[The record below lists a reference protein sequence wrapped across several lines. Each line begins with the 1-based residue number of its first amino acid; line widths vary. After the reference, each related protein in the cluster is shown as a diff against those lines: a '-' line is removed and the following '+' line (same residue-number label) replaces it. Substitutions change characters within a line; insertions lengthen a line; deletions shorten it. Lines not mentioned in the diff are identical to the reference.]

1 MTAAALP
8 DRVAAATQHTGT
20 GMELGIARLP
30 RWSRWTLLVALAALF
45 SLGFRAA
52 GIPGASLMGPMLAGI
67 LVSVA
72 GATLR
77 LPRPLYVGAQG
88 MVGTLIATI
97 VTPAILH
104 SFMDDWPLILLA
116 VFATLA
122 ASSVLGWLMSFWRV
136 LPGTTAIWGSA
147 PGGASAMVVMA
158 EAFGADVRMVA
169 LMQYTRVACVVASA
183 ALIAHWLAVA
193 PPPPAPWFPAIEPL
207 GLANALV
214 LTLGGAWLGRIVR
227 IPAGPIL
234 LPLLVG
240 SVLHSAGLLELQ
252 LPQWLTAVGFGAIG
266 CQIGLGFTR
275 PALAQAARVMPKILL
290 SVVVLI
296 ALCAAMSLGLAK
308 VLGLDPLTAY
318 LAMSPGG
325 IDSVAVIGAASGA
338 DMSFVMALQTMRML
352 VVVLVGPPLSRAL
365 ARGLDRRD
373 RAAAP

>member
-1 MTAAALP
+1 M
-8 DRVAAATQHTGT
+8 QQTGT
-20 GMELGIARLP
+20 GMGHGIARLP
-30 RWSRWTLLVALAALF
+30 RPAQWALLVAGAALL
-45 SLGFRAA
+45 SLGFHEA
-52 GIPGASLMGPMLAGI
+52 GLPGSALMGPMLAGI
-67 LVSVA
+67 LVSVS

-77 LPRPLYVGAQG
+77 LPRPLYLGAQG
-88 MVGTLIATI
+88 MVGALIATI
-97 VTPAILH
+97 VTPGILH
-104 SFMDDWPLILLA
+104 SFLDDWPLILLA
-116 VFATLA
+116 VLATLA

-183 ALIAHWLAVA
+183 AVIAHWLAVA
-193 PPPPAPWFPAIEPL
+193 PPPPAPWFPVIEPMPF
-207 GLANALV
+207 ANALV
-214 LTLGGAWLGRIVR
+214 LALGGAWLGKVLRV
-227 IPAGPIL
+227 PAGPIL
-234 LPLLVG
+234 LPLIVG
-240 SVLHSAGLLELQ
+240 SALHSMGLLELQ
-252 LPQWLTAVGFGAIG
+252 LPQWFTAIGFGAIG

-275 PALAQAARVMPKILL
+275 PALAQAARVLPKILL

-296 ALCAAMSLGLAK
+296 ALCGAMSLGLARI
-308 VLGLDPLTAY
+308 LGLDPLTAY

-365 ARGLDRRD
+365 ARGLDRRAD
-373 RAAAP
+373 TPSP